1 MGRIAILEM
10 KSAEEAQKLIK
21 GLDNTPMD
29 KSHTFHLYKYA
40 DIVACL
46 EDQDETALPSKESY
60 PPLVKAST
68 VMWDLRLLVILREG
82 LHNWMKD
89 SQQRDQFLVRHQNR
103 TEIFWSDVPEPVCVN
118 NGEKDDISASLD
130 TVRWTPLGSYL
141 FSFHAKGVIL
151 RGGDNFVQCARFP
164 HTGVREMD
172 FSSQE
177 RYAVS
182 WNGQMGVTNREAVC
196 VWEVPS
202 GQLLRKFPC
211 TEPVWP
217 SFAFSA
223 DEQFLASKGSNGI
236 GM

>member
-1 MGRIAILEM
+1 M

-141 FSFHAKGVIL
+141 VSFHAKGVIL

-182 WNGQMGVTNREAVC
+182 WNGLMGETNREAVC